1 MKVEFVPVWKQVT
14 PDLAQELMAFWQA
27 SKAVVE
33 PGAAAT
39 RAPPQ
44 PGSTSNSVTR
54 GVALG
59 ALSTNCTVT
68 NAAMTSVS
76 SESRTMAQRRP
87 PPRARCGFSSLI
99 RTLRVCG
106 SR

>member
-39 RAPPQ
+39 RRRCASPA
-44 PGSTSNSVTR
+44 TEMAR
-54 GVALG
+54 
-59 ALSTNCTVT
+59 C
-68 NAAMTSVS
+68 AAS
-76 SESRTMAQRRP
+76 
-87 PPRARCGFSSLI
+87 PPRW
-99 RTLRVCG
+99 
-106 SR
+106 